1 VLILLPRNPERL
13 QWLCQIRKKFQ
24 SMNWTHLNWSSE
36 EERRSQRHVCLFLRI
51 LSAYCSSYSV
61 LNVFVL
67 WVLVIQWLPL
77 WFYFHIEAQAKGC
90 FFFRIFRSIYSQYI
104 CSACATLCL
113 LYLFVQVYISLK
125 ICRQLWQSY
134 LPYNLQGTYLAKW
147 YGSKVFVKIL
157 DKDSFSD
164 ADSM

>member
-1 VLILLPRNPERL
+1 MLILLPRKPERL

-67 WVLVIQWLPL
+67 WVLVLQWLPL
-77 WFYFHIEAQAKGC
+77 RFYFHIEAQAKGW
-90 FFFRIFRSIYSQYI
+90 FLEFSDLFILNI
-104 CSACATLCL
+104 CAACATLCF
-113 LYLFVQVYISLK
+113 LYLFVQVYITFK
-125 ICRQLWQSY
+125 ICIQLWQS
-134 LPYNLQGTYLAKW
+134 LSYNFTGYISGKMVWLE
-147 YGSKVFVKIL
+147 SVC
-157 DKDSFSD
+157 
-164 ADSM
+164 

>member
-1 VLILLPRNPERL
+1 MAVSNPKEVPEYE
-13 QWLCQIRKKFQ
+13 
-24 SMNWTHLNWSSE
+24 LNPLELEFRRGEEVTKACFFFIMTLSVYSS
-36 EERRSQRHVCLFLRI
+36 
-51 LSAYCSSYSV
+51 YYSV

-67 WVLVIQWLPL
+67 WVLVLQWLPL
-77 WFYFHIEAQAKGC
+77 RFYFHIEAQAKGW
-90 FFFRIFRSIYSQYI
+90 FLEFSDLFILNI
-104 CSACATLCL
+104 CAACATLCF